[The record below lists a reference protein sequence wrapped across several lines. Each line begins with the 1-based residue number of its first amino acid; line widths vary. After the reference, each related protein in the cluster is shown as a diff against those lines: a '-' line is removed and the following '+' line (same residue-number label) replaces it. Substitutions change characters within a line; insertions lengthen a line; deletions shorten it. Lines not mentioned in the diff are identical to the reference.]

1 MKRPFFEWLMVYL
14 ILLISSLSRAMH
26 DETNYFHDHEDV
38 SSLLSTSS
46 GTQNSG
52 QSKKKRLKKRPTTSL
67 YDHLENNKQKLEV
80 KTSKKAFQNI
90 DALFSQTKIKIYK
103 SDQETD
109 MEEATLYAYLSRP
122 HNLKDIRAIIQN
134 AVSRKLSD
142 EEEELLQSIAEI
154 TLPKAIKALWKNSFI
169 NDSKA
174 HAIILKNSMVAPK
187 ELIKLIENGIVKTE
201 SGYTI
206 KLKTGSTYGDP
217 LKLFQDVAYI
227 IQKIKENS
235 NNDIPINLDYL
246 TQKKTFKEKV
256 KLLVHEGVKAEEILS
271 DAHIIQEMRKHFL
284 FISRI
289 GIPIRFRPG
298 TSNFYTSAG
307 AGSVSADKNNYI
319 KRVLSPGNL
328 SAIFIGNYYIQSIGT
343 SITNEFYVN
352 PLGISY
358 YGALNSDHQGLDWW
372 LSYSDGY
379 LGGGSAYTVNFEQG
393 TFWSNGQ
400 STFLALGLMVGGW
413 RDYLTAGF
421 SLSTMLANSLIMG
434 INGTVSISRSH
445 DVSYLGQY
453 PADGKFASI
462 RGLHKIEINDTS
474 GISMTGTV
482 AFNPAATIPINV
494 AFRAGKENTK
504 KRVYRTHVTFEKVHT
519 AISEGNIR
527 GVLLA
532 LGKKIKES
540 RTPNFETPETM
551 IEGDELIETKTGRL
565 SGAFVIGV
573 QSSVPIGAARI
584 GGVVDITG
592 EFELGIRKFPNE
604 KYEVSIEPRQV
615 YEFGLFASLLNLLGA
630 GWMKSIAI
638 ARKQIFMF
646 DFLQLEAKRAYFD
659 LVYHG
664 RLPTSQDIE
673 VYTEDRGPEY
683 VLTEFRAQNQVL
695 RPRGIARTYLEKIRI
710 DTTKTH
716 VGLNS
721 PLVSAMLLLIN
732 KIDKKAKKTKE
743 RVNLKFEGIDRDVF
757 RSHAKSVATN
767 GLISVKRQTYGGR
780 RSEGQG
786 LSGRYNQDLY
796 VTHRR
801 IHAID
806 DNGNDFPANKW
817 QFDSLIIHAQ
827 LEDTII
833 TGNEENEMAEKINH
847 LFGTFIGSFEY
858 KNSKSPRVINIER
871 ELSKRDLDD
880 LTRAEAQERIPI
892 ASLTTGIE
900 ATKLMILLKNLENKH
915 PDHQGLMV
923 KQFIEESSGL
933 SGFAAIHQL
942 LGGLPEHL
950 VIRTE
955 SGYTNAVTQA
965 KKFIANFSNTYFIN
979 EKPTLDLSLLNTKKN
994 KKLCRYFF
1002 VEAAQHLRTLDNQL
1016 RFLHDDKYLIDEN
1029 SPLMRI
1035 YGEKKIR
1042 ELVNAGVRQD
1052 KNAFKSSLVSARKA
1066 ILELMDF
1073 DQQDYLPNER
1083 LMLYKMAGKKRLG
1096 LKERTTILIDK
1107 YKNLPLKDTMT
1118 EVELKKRFRKC
1129 FNVIAQLDQTITTY
1143 ENDVIMISMDKD
1155 YIDSMVLQFTNL
1167 RSKVLEIISLE
1178 GLSELEI
1185 KTIKDKLENHHK
1197 FLHKLAP
1204 HKRRDVILIDGALAQ
1219 TLREKMTEVNQ
1230 IANISSHDDNKSES
1244 SIVITSADSSSN
1256 SSESSYEESADES
1269 AFLLEEKSTKLHYAG
1284 SRKRIR
1290 DALGNHH

>member
-1 MKRPFFEWLMVYL
+1 MKQPTFQWLMVYL
-14 ILLISSLSRAMH
+14 ILVFSSLLRAMH
-26 DETNYFHDHEDV
+26 DENSYFHDHEDM
-38 SSLLSTSS
+38 SGLLST
-46 GTQNSG
+46 TDEPHNSERG
-52 QSKKKRLKKRPTTSL
+52 KKKRLKKRPSTSL
-67 YDHLENNKQKLEV
+67 YDHLEDNKQKLEI
-80 KTSKKAFQNI
+80 KTTKKAFQNI
-90 DALFSQTKIKIYK
+90 DLLFSQTKIKIYK
-103 SDQETD
+103 SEPEKLIEDS
-109 MEEATLYAYLSRP
+109 TLHNYLSRP
-122 HNLKDIRAIIQN
+122 HHLKDIRAIIQN
-134 AVSRKLSD
+134 TINRKLSH
-142 EEEELLQSIAEI
+142 EEEDLLLSISEI
-154 TLPKAIKALWKNSFI
+154 TLPKAVKALWRNSFI
-169 NDSKA
+169 SDTKA
-174 HAIILKNSMVAPK
+174 HAIILESSTLTPK
-187 ELIKLIENGIVKTE
+187 ELIKLIENGIVKTA

-206 KLKTGSTYGDP
+206 KLKTGTTFGDP
-217 LKLFQDVAYI
+217 LKLFQDVAHI
-227 IQKIKENS
+227 IHKIKEHSENEET
-235 NNDIPINLDYL
+235 INLNNLAPNKSHRD
-246 TQKKTFKEKV
+246 KV
-256 KLLVHEGVKAEEILS
+256 KSLVHEGVKAEEILS

-298 TSNFYTSAG
+298 TSNFYTGAG
-307 AGSVSADKNNYI
+307 AGSVSADKNNYV

-328 SAIFIGNYYIQSIGT
+328 SATFIGNYYLRSIGS

-379 LGGGSAYTVNFEQG
+379 LGGGSAYTVNFDQG

-400 STFLALGLMVGGW
+400 STFLTLGLMAGGW

-434 INGTVSISRSH
+434 INATVSISRSH

-474 GISMTGTV
+474 GISLTGTI
-482 AFNPAATIPINV
+482 AINPAATIPINV
-494 AFRAGKENTK
+494 AFRAGREHTK
-504 KRVYRTHVTFEKVHT
+504 KRVYRTHVAFDKVHT
-519 AISEGNIR
+519 MISGANIR

-532 LGKKIKES
+532 LGQKIKES
-540 RTPNFETPETM
+540 RMPNFDKPETM
-551 IEGDELIETKTGRL
+551 IEGDELVETKTGRL

-573 QSSVPIGAARI
+573 QSTVPIGAARI
-584 GGVVDITG
+584 GGVIDITG
-592 EFELGIRKFPNE
+592 EFELGVRKFPNE
-604 KYEVSIEPRQV
+604 KYEVSIEPRKV
-615 YEFGLFASLLNLLGA
+615 YEFGLFASLLNIMGA

-646 DFLQLEAKRAYFD
+646 DFLQVEAKRAYFD

-695 RPRGIARTYLEKIRI
+695 KPRGIARTYLEKIRI

-716 VGLNS
+716 VGINS

-743 RVNLKFEGIDRDVF
+743 RMNLKFEGIDRDVF
-757 RSHAKSVATN
+757 RSQAKSVATN
-767 GLISVKRQTYGGR
+767 GIISVKRQTYGGR

-786 LSGRYNQDLY
+786 FSGRYNQDLY

-806 DNGNDFPANKW
+806 DNDSDFPANKW
-817 QFDSLIIHAQ
+817 QFDSLIVHAQ

-833 TGNEENEMAEKINH
+833 TGNEENEMAQKINS

-858 KNSKSPRVINIER
+858 TNSKSPRVINIER
-871 ELSKRDLDD
+871 ELTKRDLHD
-880 LTRAEAQERIPI
+880 LTRPEAQERIPI
-892 ASLTTGIE
+892 ASLNSGIE
-900 ATKLMILLKNLENKH
+900 EAKLILFLKNLQNKH
-915 PDHQGLMV
+915 ADHQGLMV

-942 LGGLPEHL
+942 LGGLPEQL

-955 SGYTNAVTQA
+955 SGYTNAVVQA

-979 EKPTLDLSLLNTKKN
+979 EKPTLDLSLLSTKKN

-1016 RFLHDDKYLIDEN
+1016 RLLYDDKYLIDDN
-1029 SPLMRI
+1029 SPLVRI

-1042 ELVNAGVRQD
+1042 DLVNAGARQD
-1052 KNAFKSSLVSARKA
+1052 KSAFKSSLVSARKA

-1073 DQQDYLPNER
+1073 DHQNYTPEER
-1083 LMLYKMAGKKRLG
+1083 FILYKMAGKKRLG
-1096 LKERTTILIDK
+1096 LKEHTTLLVEK
-1107 YKNLPLKDTMT
+1107 YKDLPLNDTMT
-1118 EVELKKRFRKC
+1118 EVELRKRFRAC
-1129 FNVIAQLDQTITTY
+1129 FKALASLDKTIDDYKNDLVMIA
-1143 ENDVIMISMDKD
+1143 MDKD
-1155 YIDSMVLQFTNL
+1155 YVDSSVLQLTRL
-1167 RSKVLEIISLE
+1167 RNEVLQLISLE
-1178 GLSELEI
+1178 NLSDSERRA
-1185 KTIKDKLENHHK
+1185 IKDKLEHHQK
-1197 FLHKLAP
+1197 FLQKISRHK
-1204 HKRRDVILIDGALAQ
+1204 HRDIIFIDGALAQ
-1219 TLREKMTEVNQ
+1219 TLRQKLTEEKQTTITTHE
-1230 IANISSHDDNKSES
+1230 DENKTES
-1244 SIVITSADSSSN
+1244 STIITSADSSSDLSD
-1256 SSESSYEESADES
+1256 SSFEESDDEHAS
-1269 AFLLEEKSTKLHYAG
+1269 LTHKENTKLHYAV

-1290 DALGNHH
+1290 VASGELY